1 MHVGNWIKKTKDSEA
16 RTEVMAEEFG
26 SHRGSWVFKVVRT
39 VPELSEGEDRKLIE
53 VPQPY
58 VGVSFVR

>member
-1 MHVGNWIKKTKDSEA
+1 
-16 RTEVMAEEFG
+16 MAEKFR